1 MPAFANL
8 TIGANYADP
17 RNRGGIFTENGTMTI
32 QRIEPKGRASRA
44 VIHNGTVYLAGQVG
58 DAEKDIKGQTQDVL
72 DKIDALLERAGS
84 SKEHVLMATVWLAD
98 MADFAALNE
107 VWNDWVVDGHQP
119 ARCCGEAKLAREAL
133 KVEIMIVA
141 AVAE

>member
-1 MPAFANL
+1 
-8 TIGANYADP
+8 
-17 RNRGGIFTENGTMTI
+17 MTI
-32 QRIEPKGRASRA
+32 QRIDPTGRASKA

-58 DAEKDIKGQTQDVL
+58 DAEKDIQGQTRDVL
-72 DKIDALLERAGS
+72 AKIDALLEQAGS
-84 SKEHVLMATVWLAD
+84 SRKHILMATVWLAD

-107 VWNDWVVDGHQP
+107 VWNDWVIDGHQP
-119 ARCCGEAKLAREAL
+119 ARCCGEAKLARAAL